1 MTITE
6 VPTRGDEPADVEVLF
21 EEARQRRKR
30 RRLVTGSIVVAVLG
44 VAMVVG
50 LLATRSGGG
59 SPRPVTTAP
68 DAPVSAA
75 GAAGSGFS
83 IRPVLCYAPP
93 LAVPAGEAAS
103 TGPLPT
109 CAPSSQLTATNLQVA
124 PEGNSIN
131 GYTSNTAIGAD
142 PRFATY
148 PSTPSS
154 GMAADQD
161 VLLPGTPTVG
171 STRFVLGPA
180 GLDRGAISY
189 AQAVQKYGQWMV
201 DLTLTPRGSVQW
213 DTLARLS
220 FHAVLG
226 VVVDGQ
232 VVSAPLTE
240 PTQSSF
246 QSFDGRLQIAG
257 EFSQHQAEVIASGL

>member
-6 VPTRGDEPADVEVLF
+6 VPTHGTEPADAQLLF

-30 RRLVTGSIVVAVLG
+30 RRLIAGSIVGVVL
-44 VAMVVG
+44 VSAMVVG
-50 LLATRSGGG
+50 LLATRGG
-59 SPRPVTTAP
+59 RPVVRPVSTAP
-68 DAPVSAA
+68 ATPVSGA
-75 GAAGSGFS
+75 GSVASGFS

-93 LAVPAGEAAS
+93 LAVPAGQAAS

-109 CAPSSQLTATNLQVA
+109 CAPSTQLTASNLQVA
-124 PEGNSIN
+124 PESNNVN
-131 GYTSNTAIGAD
+131 GYTSTTAIGAD

-154 GMAADQD
+154 GTAADQD
-161 VLLPGTPTVG
+161 VLLPGTPTGG
-171 STRFVLGPA
+171 STRYVLGPV
-180 GLDRGAISY
+180 GLDRGAIAR
-189 AQAVQKYGQWMV
+189 AQAVEKYGQWLV

-213 DTLARLS
+213 DALGRQS

-246 QSFDGRLQIAG
+246 VSFGGRLQVG
-257 EFSQHQAEVIASGL
+257 GNFSQHQAKMIASGL